1 MVELDIAKAVATG
14 EEQGEEIE
22 EELRAVSGSYTEIV
36 SGAIGG
42 SVVGAGFGNRRGG
55 T

>member
-1 MVELDIAKAVATG
+1 M
-14 EEQGEEIE
+14 EEAE
-22 EELRAVSGSYTEIV
+22 EELGVVAGAYTEIV

-42 SVVGAGFGNRRGG
+42 SVAGAGFGNRRGG